1 MSSLEKLQQKISQW
15 REIHE
20 ALKEEN
26 KKLKEELDIKEIEI
40 EKIIEQVQELLDA

>member
-1 MSSLEKLQQKISQW
+1 MSSLEKLQLKISQW

-20 ALKEEN
+20 ALKVEN
-26 KKLKEELDIKEIEI
+26 TKLKEELELKESEI